1 MASRPPSPQPGPSNW
16 DPLSAELSVMMSPQN
31 IDLQDMSDL
40 NFDVSDADLYG
51 ILAENMDDV
60 IDDWVNENPEAEAA
74 AYDEELPIDD
84 ENEPEAPNTWYPGNP
99 SNMTNIPFTGTPG
112 LVSPHNMDGKSC
124 IDFFFLFFNVNFWNL
139 IVECTNKCGNK
150 LKTEANTSRARF
162 AKWKDL
168 TISELKVFIGIILFM
183 GTIKLNRMA
192 DYWSTNY
199 LMRLSPH
206 LFMARDRFYLIL
218 RALNV
223 QTDER
228 PESIFKIK
236 SLIDLFNQSMSS
248 IYYPSKNIAIDESL
262 ILWKGRLSFRQYLKG
277 KRHRYG
283 IKLYILADMHGII
296 LKIHLYAGSGDQL
309 VGGRNHVKKV
319 VNLLMEQYINKG
331 HSLYIDNFY
340 TSVGLAEELLNKNTY
355 VTGTLR
361 AKRAGN
367 PNLIHNKLKAGESCI
382 MHNQKKIVVTKWLDK
397 REVLLLSSEHDSNY
411 KMTTSRRIRSVKY
424 KPAAQVEYNKY
435 MRAID
440 KHDQLLSYYSCEHKT
455 LRWYKKVIIH
465 VIQTCLVNGY
475 LLYRKINNSNIELYY
490 FRKVILENLLQLPN
504 VPVPARSLNERIH
517 LPTPLPKRSGR
528 ISRKRCR
535 ICYKKTKK
543 NNQVLYGCPDCP
555 GFPGLCLTP
564 CFREYHNY

>member
-1 MASRPPSPQPGPSNW
+1 MT
-16 DPLSAELSVMMSPQN
+16 
-31 IDLQDMSDL
+31 DL

-60 IDDWVNENPEAEAA
+60 IDKWVNENPEAEAA
-74 AYDEELPIDD
+74 AYNEELPIDD

-99 SNMTNIPFTGTPG
+99 TNITNIPFTGTPS

-124 IDFFFLFFNVNFWNL
+124 IDFFIFFFNVNFWNL

-192 DYWSTNY
+192 DYC
-199 LMRLSPH
+199 
-206 LFMARDRFYLIL
+206 
-218 RALNV
+218 
-223 QTDER
+223 
-228 PESIFKIK
+228 
-236 SLIDLFNQSMSS
+236 S
-248 IYYPSKNIAIDESL
+248 IYFPSKNIAIDESL
-262 ILWKGRLSFRQYLKG
+262 ILWKGPDM
-277 KRHRYG
+277 HG

-296 LKIHLYAGSGDQL
+296 LKIHLYQ
-309 VGGRNHVKKV
+309 NHVKKV

-340 TSVGLAEELLNKNTY
+340 TSVGFAEELLNKNTY

-361 AKRAGN
+361 AKRRILYNAQ
-367 PNLIHNKLKAGESCI
+367 S
-382 MHNQKKIVVTKWLDK
+382 KKIVVTKWLDK
-397 REVLLLSSEHDSNY
+397 REVLLLSSEHDSYY

-435 MRAID
+435 

-504 VPVPARSLNERIH
+504 VPVPARYLNERIH
-517 LPTPLPKRSGR
+517 LPTPLPKHSGT
-528 ISRKRCR
+528 ISRKRF
-535 ICYKKTKK
+535 
-543 NNQVLYGCPDCP
+543 LYGCP